1 MKAIKN
7 LAVILGVMGVACWHS
22 NASAEDLPFKHKQVR
37 LIIGYAAGGGYDQ
50 YGRLVARYLG
60 KYLPGHPDILPQN
73 MPGAGSIV
81 AANAIYNTVPKDGSV
96 IGLIARDAVTQP
108 LTTENTG
115 AKFDAAKMGW
125 LGTPTAENF
134 VCITSSK
141 SKVKAFSD
149 LMTTE
154 LVIGGAGAG
163 SGMEIVPTALNGLV
177 GTKFKVVGGYPG
189 STEVFLA
196 MERGEVDGFCSSYSA
211 VAIRYSD
218 EIKSGDILVL
228 FQAASRPNPDIAAP
242 FLPDLVK
249 DAAQRQSIDFLFA
262 SQTLGRPFIA
272 PPGLAPGTLGV
283 LRDAFE
289 AAVKDPN
296 FVAEA
301 AKLKLEIDPVN
312 GAELERVV
320 RSIYATPKSVVE
332 RVSVLVGSK

>member
-1 MKAIKN
+1 MKASQK
-7 LAVILGVMGVACWHS
+7 LAAILGLLVALGLQSGTH
-22 NASAEDLPFKHKQVR
+22 AEDQPFKHKQVR

-50 YGRLVARYLG
+50 YGRLVARHLG
-60 KYLPGHPDILPQN
+60 KHLPGHPDILPQN

-115 AKFDAAKMGW
+115 AKFEAVRMSW
-125 LGTPTAENF
+125 LGTPTSENF
-134 VCITSSK
+134 VCITSSRAK
-141 SKVKAFSD
+141 IKVFSD

-177 GTKFKVVGGYPG
+177 GTKFKVVSGYPG
-189 STEVFLA
+189 STDVFLA
-196 MERGEVDGFCSSYSA
+196 MDRGEVDGACSSYSA
-211 VAIRYSD
+211 VAIRYS
-218 EIKSGDILVL
+218 EAIKAGDIRVL
-228 FQAASRPNPDIAAP
+228 FQAASRANPDINAP

-249 DAAQRQSIDFLFA
+249 DATQRQSIDFLFA

-272 PPGLAPGTLGV
+272 PPGLAPETLRI
-283 LRDAFE
+283 LRNAFE
-289 AAVKDPN
+289 AAVKDPD

-312 GAELERVV
+312 GAELERIVQT
-320 RSIYATPKSVVE
+320 IYETPKSIVE
-332 RVSVLVGSK
+332 RVSVLVGSR